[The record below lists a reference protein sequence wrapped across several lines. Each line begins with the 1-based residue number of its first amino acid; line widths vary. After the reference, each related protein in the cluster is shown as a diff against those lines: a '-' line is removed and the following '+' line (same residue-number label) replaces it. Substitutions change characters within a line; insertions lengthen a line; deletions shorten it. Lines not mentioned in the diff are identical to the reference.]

1 MVFSLSSSSSLCG
14 LPCVW
19 RYIQPGTGIWKRK
32 GGIFQAR
39 FIMRLKC
46 HFLPFLSQRHRAHRR
61 AAAGRMQPAMRSLG
75 SQESLSQEND
85 TKFINWKPSESFNT
99 LLVSSLSWRKQ
110 MSISQQLKRGK
121 QLHNGSNLSEI
132 TRSQSTIIIT
142 LVSTKPS
149 GRNPRYKHK
158 WSNAQRF

>member
-14 LPCVW
+14 QPCVW

-46 HFLPFLSQRHRAHRR
+46 HFLPFLSESTPQSRSWAN
-61 AAAGRMQPAMRSLG
+61 AACNAISREPRIPVAGKRYEVYKLKA
-75 SQESLSQEND
+75 
-85 TKFINWKPSESFNT
+85 SESFNT

-110 MSISQQLKRGK
+110 MSVSQQLKRGK

-142 LVSTKPS
+142 LASTGPS
-149 GRNPRYKHK
+149 GRNLRI
-158 WSNAQRF
+158 